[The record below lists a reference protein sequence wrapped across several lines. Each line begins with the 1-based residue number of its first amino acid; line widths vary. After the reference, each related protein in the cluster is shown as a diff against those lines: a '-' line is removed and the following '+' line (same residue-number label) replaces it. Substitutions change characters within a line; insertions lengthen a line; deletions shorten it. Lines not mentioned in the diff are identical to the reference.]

1 MMIRTSIAAAAL
13 VLAAAAPSLA
23 DPYGY
28 DRPSSYGRYDRYDRA
43 YDDSR
48 LTVDPYSGQV
58 TFDDSTGVDHCD
70 FQRRSGW
77 VSYGRRYVPRGYG
90 SNVGRGYAN

>member
-1 MMIRTSIAAAAL
+1 MIRTSIAAAAL
-13 VLAAAAPSLA
+13 VLVAAAPSLA

-28 DRPSSYGRYDRYDRA
+28 DRPSSYGGYGRA
-43 YDDSR
+43 YDDDSR

-70 FQRRSGW
+70 FHRRSGW
-77 VSYGRRYVPRGYG
+77 SSYGRRYVPRGYG
-90 SNVGRGYAN
+90 SNYGMGYDN